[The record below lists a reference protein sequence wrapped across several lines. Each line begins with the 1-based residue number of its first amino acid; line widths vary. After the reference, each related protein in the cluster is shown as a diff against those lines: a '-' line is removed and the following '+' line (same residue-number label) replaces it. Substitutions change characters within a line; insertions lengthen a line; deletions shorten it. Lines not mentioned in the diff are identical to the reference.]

1 MPITSGEEEVW
12 RVKAR
17 SEDGFTLVELMAALT
32 VLAIGIVG
40 TIGVMN
46 SSIRVAGTTSSRSKG
61 IAVATKHIETLR
73 AVPYAQ
79 LKLAAVDPSAEVVPF
94 NDTVGNRVYSVKRV
108 ITNQTEA
115 TDPQPSGGSRRT
127 DAYLKG
133 YVSVSWTDES
143 GFHEVHQ
150 TTLIYPGGL
159 GAHDLSQTVTT
170 TGNGGLPDPPSSLV
184 AAPVATNTA
193 IDLVWVPPA
202 PRVNIPEP
210 SGYVVQYLPD
220 PPPENGTYQQVA
232 TNIPGSTT
240 VLRVTDLASGSAYR
254 FRIYS
259 KAADG
264 RLSTTATQSL
274 VVTTAGSAAVTCAV
288 GTASVTPSAVG
299 KQNGSASSGLGTPS
313 LAVSPQVVVNTV
325 GLCTGTTFKMKYKT
339 RTSGTPAEYPLT
351 GPDASGAFRG
361 TISGTVPWDVGAYD
375 VQIISVAG
383 VASTNRA
390 TLGLTVCAHN
400 KQTCP

>member
-1 MPITSGEEEVW
+1 M
-12 RVKAR
+12 KAR

-61 IAVATKHIETLR
+61 VAVATKHIETLR

-79 LKLAAVDPSAEVVPF
+79 LQAAADPAVPLSARPE
-94 NDTVGNRVYSVKRV
+94 TVGNRVYSVTRV
-108 ITNQTEA
+108 VTKETEA
-115 TDPQPSGGSRRT
+115 TDPQPSGGSRRAQ
-127 DAYLKG
+127 AYLKG
-133 YVSVSWTDES
+133 YVSVTWTDES

-159 GAHDLSQTVTT
+159 GTHDVSQTVTSN
-170 TGNGGLPDPPSSLV
+170 GSGGLPDPPLSLV

-193 IDLVWVPPA
+193 VDLVWVPPA
-202 PRVNIPEP
+202 PRVNVPEP

-220 PPPENGTYQQVA
+220 PPPANGSYQQVA
-232 TNIPGSTT
+232 ASIPGSTT
-240 VLRVTDLASGSAYR
+240 VLRVTDLAAGSAYR

-299 KQNGSASSGLGTPS
+299 KQSGAASSGLGTPTQ
-313 LAVSPQVVVNTV
+313 AVSPQVVVNTV
-325 GLCTGTTFKMKYKT
+325 GVCTGTTFKMKYST
-339 RTSGTPAEYPLT
+339 RTGETPTEYPLT
-351 GPDASGAFRG
+351 GPDVSGAYRG
-361 TISGTVPWDVGAYD
+361 TIDGTVAWDVNAYD

-383 VASTNRA
+383 VTPTNRA